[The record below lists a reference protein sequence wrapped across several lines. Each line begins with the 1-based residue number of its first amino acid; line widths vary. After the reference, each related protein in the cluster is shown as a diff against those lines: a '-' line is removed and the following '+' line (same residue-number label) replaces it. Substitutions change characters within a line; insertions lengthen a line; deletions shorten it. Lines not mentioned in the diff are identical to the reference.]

1 MNHDEYAASE
11 IIQDTAMKL
20 ATIETVLDVR
30 PHPNADRLELCTVL
44 GWQTIIRKGEFAT
57 GDRIV
62 FVPIDTIL
70 PKAPWSDFLAD
81 KKNPEKPIRLRTIKL
96 RGQFSQGLALPLTVL
111 PECVRGWNVGADVG
125 GELGIR
131 KFEKEIPAQLSGV
144 AKGNFPRHLAPKTDE
159 DNALS
164 NPDLVAEVL
173 QYPVT
178 VTRKL
183 DGSSCTII
191 VKDGQIEH
199 VCSRNLSLVESE
211 TNSFWR
217 AARKLNLAGFSGVI
231 QGELMGPGIQGN
243 QLALLEP
250 ELFVFQIRDES
261 GWYGVGEVEHECIR
275 IGAKFVPV
283 ILEDVRGLGLAYL
296 QDLADEQ
303 FILEPEIPAEGIVV
317 RPHVPRDYVGEGR
330 PLGFKVINR
339 NYGE

>member
-1 MNHDEYAASE
+1 
-11 IIQDTAMKL
+11 MKL
-20 ATIETVLDVR
+20 ATIETVVEIR
-30 PHPNADRLELCTVL
+30 PHPNADRLELATVL
-44 GWQTIIRKGEFAT
+44 GWQTIIRKGEFAA
-57 GDRIV
+57 GEKIV

-70 PKAPWSDFLAD
+70 PKAPWSEFLAD

-111 PECVRGWNVGADVG
+111 PECVRGWQVGADVG
-125 GELGIR
+125 GELGVK
-131 KFEKEIPAQLSGV
+131 KFEKEIPAQLSGI

-173 QYPVT
+173 QFPVT
-178 VTRKL
+178 ITRKL

-191 VKDGQIEH
+191 VKDGAIEH

-217 AARKLNLAGFSGVI
+217 AARKLKLAGFSGVI

-243 QLALLEP
+243 QLDLLEP
-250 ELFVFQIRDES
+250 ELYVFQIRDDV
-261 GWYGVGEVEHECIR
+261 GWCGQGELDGLCERLDV
-275 IGAKFVPV
+275 KTVPV
-283 ILEDVRGLGLAYL
+283 LIQLTSTRAGLGQL
-296 QDLADEQ
+296 QEIADAQ
-303 FILEPEIPAEGIVV
+303 VLLNGKPAEGIVV
-317 RPHVPRDYVGEGR
+317 RPTVPRDYVGEGR

>member
-1 MNHDEYAASE
+1 MNPDDYAASE
-11 IIQDTAMKL
+11 VIQDNHMKL
-20 ATIETVLDVR
+20 ATIELIADVR
-30 PHPNADRLELCTVL
+30 PHPNADRLDIATIL
-44 GWQTIIRKGEFAT
+44 GWQTIIRKGEFSA
-57 GDRIV
+57 GDRVV
-62 FVPIDTIL
+62 FIPIDTIL

-111 PECVRGWNVGADVG
+111 PECVRGWNIGADVG
-125 GELGIR
+125 GELGVR
-131 KFEKEIPAQLSGV
+131 KFEKEIPAQLSGI

-164 NPDLVAEVL
+164 NPDLVRDVL
-173 QYPVT
+173 QWPISIT
-178 VTRKL
+178 QKL

-191 VKDGQIEH
+191 VKDSQIEH

-250 ELFVFQIRDES
+250 ELYVFQIRDEF
-261 GWYGVGEVEHECIR
+261 GWHPLEHIDVACTAF
-275 IGAKFVPV
+275 GCKAVPT
-283 ILEDVRGLGLAYL
+283 IMEDVRDLELAYL

-303 FILEPEIPAEGIVV
+303 FLLSGSPADGIVV
-317 RPHVPRDYVGEGR
+317 RPSTPRNYVGEGR
-330 PLGFKVINR
+330 PLGFKIINR

>member
-1 MNHDEYAASE
+1 MNPDEFSAAAV
-11 IIQDTAMKL
+11 IQDTHMKL

-30 PHPNADRLELCTVL
+30 PHPNADRLELAIVL
-44 GWQTIIRKGEFAT
+44 GWQTIIRKGEFAI

-70 PKAPWSDFLAD
+70 PLAQWSEFLMD

-131 KFEKEIPAQLSGV
+131 KFEKEIPAQLSGI

-173 QYPVT
+173 QYPIT
-178 VTRKL
+178 ITRKL

-217 AARKLNLAGFSGVI
+217 AARKLNLAGFSGVV

-243 QLALLEP
+243 QLVLLEP
-250 ELFVFQIRDES
+250 ELYVFQIRDDF
-261 GWYGVGEVEHECIR
+261 GWLGTTEIELACIR

-283 ILEDVRGLGLAYL
+283 ITEEARGVTLEGL
-296 QDLADEQ
+296 QTLADAQ
-303 FILEPEIPAEGIVV
+303 VLLSGAPAEGIVV

-330 PLGFKVINR
+330 PLGFKIINR

>member
-1 MNHDEYAASE
+1 
-11 IIQDTAMKL
+11 MKL
-20 ATIETVLDVR
+20 ATIETVVEVR
-30 PHPNADRLELCTVL
+30 PHPNADRLELATVL
-44 GWQTIIRKGEFAT
+44 GWQTVIKKGEFAA
-57 GDRIV
+57 GEKVV

-70 PKAPWSDFLAD
+70 PKAPWSEFLAD
-81 KKNPEKPIRLRTIKL
+81 RKNPEKLIRLRTVKL

-111 PECVRGWNVGADVG
+111 PECVQGWQVGADVG
-125 GELGIR
+125 GELGVK

-173 QYPVT
+173 QHPVT
-178 VTRKL
+178 ITQKL

-191 VKDGQIEH
+191 VKDGAIEH

-217 AARKLNLAGFSGVI
+217 AARKLKLARFSGVI

-243 QLALLEP
+243 QLELLEP
-250 ELFVFQIRDES
+250 ELFVFQIRDEF
-261 GWYGVGEVEHECIR
+261 GWRDQEELDRLCEWL
-275 IGAKFVPV
+275 GAKFVPV
-283 ILEDVRGLGLAYL
+283 LFEDVRGLNLGYL

-303 FILEPEIPAEGIVV
+303 VLFNGKSAEGIVV
-317 RPHVPRDYVGEGR
+317 RPTIPRDYVGEGR